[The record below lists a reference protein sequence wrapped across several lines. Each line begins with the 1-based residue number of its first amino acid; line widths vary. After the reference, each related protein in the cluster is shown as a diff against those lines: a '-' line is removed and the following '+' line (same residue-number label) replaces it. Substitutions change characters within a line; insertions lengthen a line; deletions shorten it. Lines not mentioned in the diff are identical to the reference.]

1 MSASSPLPS
10 STCRLQPLATIPA
23 RLPTSVR
30 VPDRRKK
37 ELVTLLRAHSIHAAT
52 SWKKEDLA
60 LELMKKAKHGQ
71 QQSAAKPA
79 AAEKAPGCARAA
91 AQSPAAGLS
100 GFAQLQVGGPAAA
113 PCSQRELFS
122 QTEAHHSRV
131 QTSEMDLAT
140 TEHAA
145 PAQPTGATSV
155 PAAARIPEPSAPP
168 TRAVMQLD
176 AEERGMLQEL
186 RGRAARSP
194 RWPDYSALWLD
205 FSLLPRAG
213 RSRDDVPSVAQ
224 GPSASQRGGFAAP
237 AQCPAALQRSGSAVT
252 PARSPTQEIE
262 AAQQTMIAKLCKV
275 IRGVGEQQASSAL
288 RAAEWNLNRAS
299 AHRRVEPLVPACH
312 CGPVHSH
319 S

>member
-100 GFAQLQVGGPAAA
+100 GFAHLQVGGPAAP

-122 QTEAHHSRV
+122 QTEAQQV
-131 QTSEMDLAT
+131 ETT

-145 PAQPTGATSV
+145 PAQPTGAPSV
-155 PAAARIPEPSAPP
+155 PAAARILEPPAPP

-176 AEERGMLQEL
+176 AEEHGLLQEL

-213 RSRDDVPSVAQ
+213 RSRDDAPSVAQ
-224 GPSASQRGGFAAP
+224 GPPASQHGGLAAP
-237 AQCPAALQRSGSAVT
+237 AQGPAALPRSGVT
-252 PARSPTQEIE
+252 PARSPQQEIE

-288 RAAEWNLNRAS
+288 RAAEWNLNRVS
-299 AHRRVEPLVPACH
+299 APCRVEPLVPACH
-312 CGPVHSH
+312 CGPVRSH

>member
-100 GFAQLQVGGPAAA
+100 SFAQLQVGGPAAA

-122 QTEAHHSRV
+122 QTEAHQV
-131 QTSEMDLAT
+131 ET
-140 TEHAA
+140 TAEHAA
-145 PAQPTGATSV
+145 PARPTGAPSV
-155 PAAARIPEPSAPP
+155 PAAARILEPPAPH

-176 AEERGMLQEL
+176 AEERELLQEL

-224 GPSASQRGGFAAP
+224 GPSGSQRGGFAVP
-237 AQCPAALQRSGSAVT
+237 AQCPAALQRSGSGVT

-299 AHRRVEPLVPACH
+299 AHCRVEPLVRGGVPACH
-312 CGPVHSH
+312 CAPVHSH

>member
-1 MSASSPLPS
+1 M
-10 STCRLQPLATIPA
+10 
-23 RLPTSVR
+23 
-30 VPDRRKK
+30 
-37 ELVTLLRAHSIHAAT
+37 TLLRAHSIHAAV

-60 LELMKKAKHGQ
+60 LELMRKAKQPEPRRVEQ
-71 QQSAAKPA
+71 QQPAAKPA

-122 QTEAHHSRV
+122 QTEAHQSQV

-186 RGRAARSP
+186 HGRASRSP

-224 GPSASQRGGFAAP
+224 GPSGSQRGGFAVP
-237 AQCPAALQRSGSAVT
+237 AQCPAALQRSGSGVT

-288 RAAEWNLNRAS
+288 RATEWNLNRAS
-299 AHRRVEPLVPACH
+299 AYCTVEPLVRSGVPACH